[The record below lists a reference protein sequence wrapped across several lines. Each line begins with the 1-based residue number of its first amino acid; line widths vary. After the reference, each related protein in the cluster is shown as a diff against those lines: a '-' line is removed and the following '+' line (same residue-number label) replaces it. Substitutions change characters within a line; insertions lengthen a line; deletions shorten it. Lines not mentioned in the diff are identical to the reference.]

1 MLKLF
6 ILELLQAWPIA
17 VVAMIFAMGREL
29 MEHSMDS
36 KWSYKSTWWNRKVS
50 WKNKH
55 DWKPS
60 WLFKTALVWMTDAEH
75 FFQMIMNMAAVVA
88 VGLAAGLDITI
99 PAAAISFFIG
109 NAAFGVIK
117 ETLLPNVQ

>member
-1 MLKLF
+1 MLAD
-6 ILELLQAWPIA
+6 LLQAWPIA
-17 VVAMIFAMGREL
+17 IVAILFAMGREL

-36 KWSYKSTWWNRKVS
+36 KWDKPHSTWWNRRVS

-55 DWKPS
+55 EWQPS

-75 FFQMIMNMAAVVA
+75 FFQMVMNMSALVGVA
-88 VGLAAGLDITI
+88 LAAGLPVSI
-99 PAAAISFFIG
+99 PAAAIAFFIG
-109 NAAFGVIK
+109 NAVFGIIK